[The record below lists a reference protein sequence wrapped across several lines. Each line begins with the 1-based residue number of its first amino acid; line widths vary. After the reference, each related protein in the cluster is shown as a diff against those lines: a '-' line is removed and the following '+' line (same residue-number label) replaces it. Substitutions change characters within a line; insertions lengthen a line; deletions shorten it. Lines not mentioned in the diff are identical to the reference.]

1 VTESLTRLVQTI
13 VEALD
18 LAWYGFVGNDAV
30 AYVRNFP
37 PKKVHESVHDSR

>member
-1 VTESLTRLVQTI
+1 MTESLTRLIQAI

-37 PKKVHESVHDSR
+37 PEEVDESVHDSR